1 MDKEL
6 RNTLKNT
13 VTKCRKLLEEAIGEL
28 LQGRFGIHSDGAI
41 EDASRLTHLSSDEL
55 RYREEVLAHLEHIK
69 ASGLKPKAAAA
80 QLIRE
85 AAFTHLNRL
94 CAYKMMAERGL
105 MRSEEHTSELQ
116 SRFGI

>member
-85 AAFTHLNRL
+85 AAL
-94 CAYKMMAERGL
+94 
-105 MRSEEHTSELQ
+105 LQ
-116 SRFGI
+116 PLALGRKL